1 MCRPPDVIPGAAQS
15 EAEEELD
22 ARWRAQQID
31 DAAAAYGGAWN
42 WNPMT
47 APGGRLF
54 GGNAGMYGMMSA
66 DPSQM
71 TAMQT
76 RQPLQAQWLLP
87 QHAQPALPKPPQMQP
102 PTAHTPSAQQ
112 MFSMSWPPHAAH
124 GMSAP
129 SPILAAKGPLGYMSQ
144 GMAQGMAQGI
154 PCGLP
159 QEMEFHAGDMGAMST
174 DGLTAEE
181 LADLDPKKHKRM
193 MSNRASAK
201 RSRQRKQERLE
212 ELEIQ
217 SAKLRVENAA
227 VTRRLNEASD
237 HIRQYQESNDR
248 LQNELKRLRDA
259 LTRADVPVANK
270 PTDAAAD
277 AGMSADFALKVFQAG
292 KREVAEPSAEGAGN
306 KRARLVATTSFE
318 ESEEEGVHSPSA
330 ITGASAPPSHAE
342 GVAADAAVVAN
353 GANRANAGNDGLAR
367 ACAMGA
373 GLTGVKEM
381 GVKDADTLADA
392 EFLAGLIGCF
402 DDGKPLEALI

>member
-1 MCRPPDVIPGAAQS
+1 MCRPPDVVPGAAQS

-31 DAAAAYGGAWN
+31 DATAAYGGAWN

-112 MFSMSWPPHAAH
+112 MFPMSWPPHAAH

-129 SPILAAKGPLGYMSQ
+129 APILATKGPLGYMS
-144 GMAQGMAQGI
+144 QGMAQGI

-174 DGLTAEE
+174 DGMTAEE

-227 VTRRLNEASD
+227 VTRRLNEASE

-259 LTRADVPVANK
+259 LARAGVPVANK
-270 PTDAAAD
+270 PADAAAD
-277 AGMSADFALKVFQAG
+277 AGMSADFALKVGQAG
-292 KREVAEPSAEGAGN
+292 KREVAEPFAEGAGN
-306 KRARLVATTSFE
+306 KRARLVAPTSFE

-330 ITGASAPPSHAE
+330 ITGATAPPSHAE
-342 GVAADAAVVAN
+342 GVAADAAVVAH
-353 GANRANAGNDGLAR
+353 GANEGLAR
-367 ACAMGA
+367 ARADGA
-373 GLTGVKEM
+373 GMAGAKGM
-381 GVKDADTLADA
+381 GMKDADTLADA